1 MMTNREGVVRGYVM
15 GVALLMSQCNGC
27 GLNDIRMS
35 YSDIMGGDDVSG
47 CGCTKVS
54 WCGDYYVLSVGSSD
68 VIGLM
73 DVALAMSEGVIL
85 FLIVRSMGNCDVSG
99 CGE

>member
-1 MMTNREGVVRGYVM
+1 
-15 GVALLMSQCNGC
+15 
-27 GLNDIRMS
+27 MS
-35 YSDIMGGDDVSG
+35 YSDIMGGDDVSE

-73 DVALAMSEGVIL
+73 DVALAMSEG
-85 FLIVRSMGNCDVSG
+85 
-99 CGE
+99 